1 MSNQRQYTAKEMVEA
16 IEAEDGIV
24 RDVADR
30 LGCSRMTVYNYRD
43 RYKTVAEALDK
54 QRTDLVFEMRDR
66 LKDLARD
73 PDVSDSV
80 RRDAIQKL
88 LEVFDDE
95 IDWADRERKEHS
107 GPDGEAM
114 QMQWVDPESVDD
126 NDAGD

>member
-1 MSNQRQYTAKEMVEA
+1 MVDA
-16 IEAEDGIV
+16 IEAEDGVV

-30 LGCSRMTVYNYRD
+30 LGCSRMTVYRYRD

-73 PDVSDSV
+73 PDVSDGV

-107 GPDGEAM
+107 GPNGDPM
-114 QMQWVDPESVDD
+114 QMQWVDPDSIDD
-126 NDAGD
+126 TDAED

>member
-1 MSNQRQYTAKEMVEA
+1 MGSSKEYTAKEMVEA
-16 IEAEDGIV
+16 IEAEDGVV

-30 LGCSRMTVYNYRD
+30 LGCSRMTVYNYAD
-43 RYKTVAEALDK
+43 RYTTVKQALEAA
-54 QRTDLVFEMRDR
+54 RTDLVFEMRDR

-73 PDVSDSV
+73 PDVADSV

-107 GPDGEAM
+107 GPDGEPM
-114 QMQWVDPESVDD
+114 QMRWVDPDSIDD
-126 NDAGD
+126 TDD

>member
-1 MSNQRQYTAKEMVEA
+1 MSRQREYTAREMVDA
-16 IEAEDGIV
+16 IEAEDGVV

-30 LGCSRMTVYNYRD
+30 LGCSRMTVYRYRD

-73 PDVSDSV
+73 PDVSDGV

-107 GPDGEAM
+107 GPNGDPM
-114 QMQWVDPESVDD
+114 QMQWVDPDSIDD
-126 NDAGD
+126 TDAED

>member
-1 MSNQRQYTAKEMVEA
+1 MSTQREYTAGQMVDA
-16 IEAEDGIV
+16 IKAEDGIV

-30 LGCSRMTVYNYRD
+30 LGCSRMTVYRYRD
-43 RYKTVAEALDK
+43 RYKTVAQALDK

-80 RRDAIQKL
+80 QRDAIQKL

-107 GPDGEAM
+107 GNVGLTINIPEEARDG
-114 QMQWVDPESVDD
+114 
-126 NDAGD
+126 G

>member
-1 MSNQRQYTAKEMVEA
+1 MGRSKEYTAQEMVEA

-24 RDVADR
+24 RDVAER

-43 RYKTVAEALDK
+43 RFKTVEQALDQ

-73 PDVSDSV
+73 PDVTDSV

-88 LEVFDDE
+88 LEVFDEE
-95 IDWADRERKEHS
+95 IDWSDRQRKEHS
-107 GPDGEAM
+107 GDGFTVSI
-114 QMQWVDPESVDD
+114 QPPESDD
-126 NDAGD
+126 